1 MAVKIDYGLGCP
13 FCEGSPEESTR
24 PVKGGFQ
31 TRVVCDSCGCGTPW
45 CNSSRRAWILWN
57 NRLSP
62 RPYRDV
68 VAKIVRYDGLKLVD
82 ARSFNS
88 EDSYRTAL
96 DECINSGGEFC
107 GGSDEDGT
115 HLTILRRCIC

>member
-62 RPYRDV
+62 RP
-68 VAKIVRYDGLKLVD
+68 
-82 ARSFNS
+82 
-88 EDSYRTAL
+88 
-96 DECINSGGEFC
+96 
-107 GGSDEDGT
+107 
-115 HLTILRRCIC
+115 